1 MSTDDES
8 PDELRPDAGVKR
20 LNKKPLIILASVL
33 TVIIVL
39 LTEGVMSRGLHSRG
53 SNAGGDE
60 KHRAADKEAAADVK
74 KDAPKAG
81 PIPERPPKMPN
92 QADSGLIAAA
102 PGSDRLDIPIGS
114 QTPSRSD
121 KEEMES
127 ARKETLRNTAL
138 TAVTNVATFDAVA
151 EPQAKPG
158 LNPEGS
164 LAAGTANESKT
175 TTAMAPGTTTDQD
188 PNLQARK
195 ETFATT
201 EKNTGYL
208 SAQEQHP
215 ISRFEIK
222 AGTIIPAIM
231 ISGINSDLP
240 GEIIAHVS
248 QNVYDSATGEY
259 LLIPQGT
266 KLVGA
271 YDSHVAI
278 GQERVQVAWTRLN
291 YPDSSTLDLGN
302 MPGADQAGYGGFHD
316 QVNNHFWKIFGDTLM
331 LSLLSAGAQLSQP
344 QTTSATGVPTAGQTV
359 AASMGQQFAAT
370 GAEITKRNMQIQPT
384 LEIRPG
390 YQFNVMVA
398 KDVILEPYTER

>member
-1 MSTDDES
+1 
-8 PDELRPDAGVKR
+8 
-20 LNKKPLIILASVL
+20 
-33 TVIIVL
+33 
-39 LTEGVMSRGLHSRG
+39 
-53 SNAGGDE
+53 
-60 KHRAADKEAAADVK
+60 
-74 KDAPKAG
+74 
-81 PIPERPPKMPN
+81 
-92 QADSGLIAAA
+92 
-102 PGSDRLDIPIGS
+102 
-114 QTPSRSD
+114 
-121 KEEMES
+121 
-127 ARKETLRNTAL
+127 
-138 TAVTNVATFDAVA
+138 
-151 EPQAKPG
+151 
-158 LNPEGS
+158 
-164 LAAGTANESKT
+164 
-175 TTAMAPGTTTDQD
+175 
-188 PNLQARK
+188 
-195 ETFATT
+195 
-201 EKNTGYL
+201 
-208 SAQEQHP
+208 
-215 ISRFEIK
+215 
-222 AGTIIPAIM
+222 M

>member
-1 MSTDDES
+1 M
-8 PDELRPDAGVKR
+8 
-20 LNKKPLIILASVL
+20 
-33 TVIIVL
+33 
-39 LTEGVMSRGLHSRG
+39 
-53 SNAGGDE
+53 
-60 KHRAADKEAAADVK
+60 
-74 KDAPKAG
+74 
-81 PIPERPPKMPN
+81 
-92 QADSGLIAAA
+92 
-102 PGSDRLDIPIGS
+102 
-114 QTPSRSD
+114 RS
-121 KEEMES
+121 
-127 ARKETLRNTAL
+127 TAL

-158 LNPEGS
+158 VNVGS
-164 LAAGTANESKT
+164 SPALGTANELKT
-175 TTAMAPGTTTDQD
+175 TAATPGAMPDQD
-188 PNLQARK
+188 PNLQTRK
-195 ETFATT
+195 EAFATT
-201 EKNTGYL
+201 ETNTGYL
-208 SAQEQHP
+208 SAQKQHP

-248 QNVYDSATGEY
+248 QNVYDSATGEF

-266 KLVGA
+266 KLVGV
-271 YDSHVAI
+271 YDSHIAI

-302 MPGADQAGYGGFHD
+302 MPGADQAGYSGFHD